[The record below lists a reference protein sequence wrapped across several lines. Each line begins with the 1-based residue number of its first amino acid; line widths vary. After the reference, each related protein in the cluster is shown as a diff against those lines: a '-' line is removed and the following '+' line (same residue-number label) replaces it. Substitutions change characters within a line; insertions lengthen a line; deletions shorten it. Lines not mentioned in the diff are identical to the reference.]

1 MASYGIEVGQIYR
14 AADGVSGTY
23 LVVDTT
29 TYADVD
35 DVIVYSIDRDQ
46 KHHRIDAW
54 KLARCRYVLDKKAYN
69 YQPHMLQTK

>member
-1 MASYGIEVGQIYR
+1 MSYGIEVGQIYR

-23 LVVDTT
+23 LVVDVT

-35 DVIVYSIDRDQ
+35 DVIVYSIDRNQ

-54 KLARCRYVLDKKAYN
+54 KLSQVRYYLDEKAYN
-69 YQPHMLQTK
+69 YKPHELRTK